1 MDLIMAREIQV
12 LDSASSIAEAGALHF
27 VRICNSSVKANG
39 KFSVVLSG
47 GSTPKGMLSLLASDE
62 YKKQV
67 PWDKCHF
74 FWGDERSVPPT
85 HADSNFKM
93 ATDALLSHIPANPA
107 QIYRMEAEKADINQ
121 AAQEY
126 QNKIATFFNIPN
138 SGSPPQFDL
147 LYLGMGPDGHTA
159 SLFPGTTALGEK
171 SRWVVPNFVPKF
183 NTNRMTF
190 TYPMINQAKNIIF
203 LVAGKDKV
211 SALKEVLQGEPA
223 LETYPSQGINPIH
236 GSLLWLLDA
245 DSSAELS

>member
-1 MDLIMAREIQV
+1 MAREIQI
-12 LDSASSIAEAGALHF
+12 LDSASSVAEAGALHF
-27 VRICNSSVKANG
+27 VRICNSSIKNNG

-47 GSTPKGMLSLLASDE
+47 GSTPKGMLSLLATDE

-93 ATDALLSHIPANPA
+93 ATDSLLSHVPVIAS
-107 QIYRMEAEKADINQ
+107 QIYRMEAEKADITQ

-126 QNKIATFFNIPN
+126 QNKIATFFSVPN
-138 SGSPPQFDL
+138 SSSPPQFDL

-159 SLFPGTTALGEK
+159 SLFPGTTALSEK
-171 SRWVVPNFVPKF
+171 SKWVVPNFVPKF

-190 TYPMINQAKNIIF
+190 TYPMINQAKNVIF

-211 SALKEVLQGEPA
+211 ASLKEVLEGTPN
-223 LETYPSQGINPIH
+223 LETYPSQGINPSH
-236 GSLLWLLDA
+236 GSLLWLLDVDA
-245 DSSAELS
+245 SSGLS

>member
-1 MDLIMAREIQV
+1 MAREIQI
-12 LDSASSIAEAGALHF
+12 LDSASSVAESGALHF
-27 VRICNSSVKANG
+27 VRICNSSIKANG
-39 KFSVVLSG
+39 NFSVVLSG
-47 GSTPKGMLSLLASDE
+47 GSTPKGMLSLLATDE

-93 ATDALLSHIPANPA
+93 ATDSLLSHVPVIAS

-126 QNKIATFFNIPN
+126 QNKIATFFSVPN
-138 SGSPPQFDL
+138 SSSPPQFDL

-159 SLFPGTTALGEK
+159 SLFPDTNALGEK
-171 SRWVVPNFVPKF
+171 SKWVVSNFVPKF

-190 TYPMINQAKNIIF
+190 TYPMINQAKNVIF

-211 SALKEVLQGEPA
+211 ASLKEVLEGKPN
-223 LETYPSQGINPIH
+223 LETYPSQGINPSH
-236 GSLLWLLDA
+236 GSLLWLLDVDA
-245 DSSAELS
+245 SSGLS

>member
-1 MDLIMAREIQV
+1 MEIIMPREIQV
-12 LDSASSIAEAGALHF
+12 LDSASSVAEAGALHF
-27 VRICNSSVKANG
+27 IRICNSSVKANG

-47 GSTPKGMLSLLASDE
+47 GSTPKGMLSLLATEE

-85 HADSNFKM
+85 HGDSNYKM
-93 ATDALLSHIPANPA
+93 ATDALLSHIPAVPSH
-107 QIYRMEAEKADINQ
+107 IHRMEAEKADINQ

-126 QNKIATFFNIPN
+126 QDKIANYFNIPN

-159 SLFPGTTALGEK
+159 SLFPETSALAEK
-171 SRWVVPNFVPKF
+171 NRWVVSNFVPKF

-190 TYPMINQAKNIIF
+190 TFPIINQAKNVIF

-211 SALKEVLQGEPA
+211 PALKEVLQGKPA
-223 LETYPSQGINPIH
+223 IETYPSQGINPAN
-236 GSLLWLLDA
+236 GSLLWLIDVDA
-245 DSSAELS
+245 SSGLS

>member
-1 MDLIMAREIQV
+1 MAKEIQI
-12 LDSASSIAEAGALHF
+12 LDSAFSVSETGALHF
-27 VRICNSSVKANG
+27 IRICNASIKANG

-47 GSTPKGMLSLLASDE
+47 GSTPKGMLSLLATDE

-85 HADSNFKM
+85 HSDSNYKM
-93 ATDALLSHIPANPA
+93 ATDALLSHIPVTSN
-107 QIYRMEAEKADINQ
+107 QIYRMEAEKPDIHL

-159 SLFPGTTALGEK
+159 SLFPETSALEEK
-171 SRWVVPNFVPKF
+171 NKWVVPNFVPKF
-183 NTNRMTF
+183 NTYRLTL
-190 TYPMINQAKNIIF
+190 TYPIINQAKNVIF

-211 SALKEVLQGEPA
+211 PALNEVLQGKPA
-223 LETYPSQGINPIH
+223 FETYPSQGINPVT
-236 GSLLWLLDA
+236 GSLLWLIDVDA
-245 DSSAELS
+245 SSGLS

>member
-1 MDLIMAREIQV
+1 MDSIMAREIQV
-12 LDSASSIAEAGALHF
+12 LDSASSVAEAGALHF
-27 VRICNSSVKANG
+27 VRICNSSIKTNG

-126 QNKIATFFNIPN
+126 QNKIAAFFNVPN
-138 SGSPPQFDL
+138 SGCPPQFDL

-159 SLFPGTTALGEK
+159 SLFPGTTAQSEK

-245 DSSAELS
+245 DSSAGLS

>member
-1 MDLIMAREIQV
+1 
-12 LDSASSIAEAGALHF
+12 
-27 VRICNSSVKANG
+27 
-39 KFSVVLSG
+39 
-47 GSTPKGMLSLLASDE
+47 MLSLLATDE
-62 YKKQV
+62 YKNQV

-93 ATDALLSHIPANPA
+93 ATDSLLSHVPVIAS

-126 QNKIATFFNIPN
+126 QNKIATFFSVPN
-138 SGSPPQFDL
+138 SSSPPQFDL

-159 SLFPGTTALGEK
+159 SLFPDTNALGEK
-171 SRWVVPNFVPKF
+171 SKWVVSNFVPKF

-190 TYPMINQAKNIIF
+190 TYPMINQAKNVIF

-211 SALKEVLQGEPA
+211 ASLKEVLEGKPN
-223 LETYPSQGINPIH
+223 LETYPSQGINPVH
-236 GSLLWLLDA
+236 GSLLWLLDVDA
-245 DSSAELS
+245 SSGLS

>member
-1 MDLIMAREIQV
+1 MPREIQV
-12 LDSASSIAEAGALHF
+12 LDSASSVAEAGALHF
-27 VRICNSSVKANG
+27 IRICNSSVKANG

-47 GSTPKGMLSLLASDE
+47 GSTPKGMLSLLATEE

-74 FWGDERSVPPT
+74 FWGDERSVPPM

-126 QNKIATFFNIPN
+126 QDKIANYFNIPN

-159 SLFPGTTALGEK
+159 SLFPETSALAEK
-171 SRWVVPNFVPKF
+171 NRWVVSNFVPKF

-190 TYPMINQAKNIIF
+190 TFPIINQAKNVIF

-211 SALKEVLQGEPA
+211 PALKEVLQGKPA
-223 LETYPSQGINPIH
+223 IETYPSQGINPAN
-236 GSLLWLLDA
+236 GSLLWLIDVDA
-245 DSSAELS
+245 SSGLS

>member
-1 MDLIMAREIQV
+1 MEIIMPREIQI
-12 LDSASSIAEAGALHF
+12 LDSAHSVAEAGALHF
-27 VRICNSSVKANG
+27 IRICNASIKANG

-47 GSTPKGMLSLLASDE
+47 GSTPKGMLSLLATDE

-93 ATDALLSHIPANPA
+93 ATDALLSHIPAVPS
-107 QIYRMEAEKADINQ
+107 QIHRMEAEKADINQ
-121 AAQEY
+121 AAKDY
-126 QNKIATFFNIPN
+126 QNKIAAFFNTPS
-138 SGSPPQFDL
+138 SGHPPQFDL

-159 SLFPGTTALGEK
+159 SLFPGTTALTEK
-171 SRWVVPNFVPKF
+171 NKWVVPNFVPKF
-183 NTNRMTF
+183 NTNRMTL
-190 TYPMINQAKNIIF
+190 TYEIINHAKNVIF

-211 SALKEVLQGEPA
+211 AALKEVLQGKPA

-245 DSSAELS
+245 DASSGLS